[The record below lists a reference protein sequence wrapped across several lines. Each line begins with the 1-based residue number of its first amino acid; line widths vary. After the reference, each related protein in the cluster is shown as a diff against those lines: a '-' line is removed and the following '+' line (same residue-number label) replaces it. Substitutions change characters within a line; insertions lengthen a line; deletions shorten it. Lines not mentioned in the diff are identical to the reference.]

1 MNKKVLT
8 ILLSILSI
16 FVIGTV
22 VISIVNNLNINQNY
36 YNKEEILEKIIESE
50 NRLTN
55 KQNETNDQL
64 NSYSEEIEKL
74 KEKDKE
80 LNDSISNLPK
90 YTITFITNS
99 DTVIPSQEVVKGE
112 KIIKPLDPKKEGHEF
127 LGWYIDEEKWI
138 FNGYVVTENI
148 TLEAK
153 WKSGFTITYVLNG
166 GTNNIDNPSFYYI
179 TESIVLK
186 EPTKEGF
193 YFDGW
198 YKDKTFTEKIEKIEK
213 GSMGDITL
221 YAKFIMN
228 PYPITFV
235 YEYNNETIETTYNIS
250 YGYSLKDYGPK
261 VLNEYNDEVEN
272 CWVLD
277 PDSELTNKTLSVVGP
292 MKVYS
297 IGVYTKFNNKY
308 NAIRSHDKS
317 KLLVDFTNAEEDLDF
332 CYQSEKGVSNITFI
346 GNSEKT
352 YHNFSISL
360 FNSTEDITITLINF
374 KYCAQEN
381 TIGLDASKL
390 SENTVLHIKA
400 NGNCQIIGGNGSNG
414 SNGTSYNRNKSTK
427 KPNSGQPGTAGYT
440 GASAI
445 LANNIFIN
453 IDINGSLT
461 LIGGN
466 GGNGGTGGNG
476 EGSASDGIAQC
487 GHGAVGGNG
496 GKGANALVINRQ
508 FKFNSVGSL
517 IVIGG
522 NGGNGGNGGSGGNNQ
537 DTGAFDRA
545 DHGGNGADGG
555 NGGSGGLG
563 IYIAS
568 QVKTE
573 IKDGITIYSTGGNGG
588 IGGNGGDGGN
598 SCKNEFQSS
607 SGGNPGNAGSGGY
620 GGAGGD
626 ASNVNTLPLNGTGGK
641 GNHGGYSGVPG
652 TAHNG
657 KVGTSGVNR
666 LEEWASDGE

>member
-1 MNKKVLT
+1 MQNFECTITENGGVETYNDKQHVVKFGNKMPNLEIPYKEHYVFKGWYTKYNSQEKLIFDENGYKEGYN
-8 ILLSILSI
+8 ILDTEHYEINNNVVEI
-16 FVIGTV
+16 FA
-22 VISIVNNLNINQNY
+22 
-36 YNKEEILEKIIESE
+36 KMELEKI
-50 NRLTN
+50 
-55 KQNETNDQL
+55 
-64 NSYSEEIEKL
+64 
-74 KEKDKE
+74 
-80 LNDSISNLPK
+80 
-90 YTITFITNS
+90 
-99 DTVIPSQEVVKGE
+99 
-112 KIIKPLDPKKEGHEF
+112 
-127 LGWYIDEEKWI
+127 
-138 FNGYVVTENI
+138 
-148 TLEAK
+148 
-153 WKSGFTITYVLNG
+153 
-166 GTNNIDNPSFYYI
+166 
-179 TESIVLK
+179 
-186 EPTKEGF
+186 
-193 YFDGW
+193 
-198 YKDKTFTEKIEKIEK
+198 
-213 GSMGDITL
+213 
-221 YAKFIMN
+221 
-228 PYPITFV
+228 PITFV
-235 YEYNNETIETTYNIS
+235 YEHNNEEIETTYYIT
-250 YGYSLKDYGPK
+250 YGYSLKDFGPQVINESNEK
-261 VLNEYNDEVEN
+261 VGY
-272 CWVLD
+272 CWALD
-277 PDSELTNKTLSVVGP
+277 PDSELADEVVTATGP

-297 IGVYTKFNNKY
+297 IGIYTKFNNKFT
-308 NAIRSHDKS
+308 AVRSLDNS
-317 KLLVDFTNAEEDLDF
+317 KLLVDFRSANSNLSSN
-332 CYQSEKGVSNITFI
+332 YISESGVSSITFI
-346 GNSEKT
+346 GNPKVT
-352 YHNFSISL
+352 YQNFSITLSASYTELSL
-360 FNSTEDITITLINF
+360 TLIDF